1 MDEALAQRLAQ
12 VAGELAKMMDDER
25 PAPASLV
32 GLARWEMV
40 RCEGAL
46 RRLADQMSRAM
57 AAAAAMAAAEG
68 ESDG

>member
-12 VAGELAKMMDDER
+12 VAGELVVMMGAER

-32 GLARWEMV
+32 GLARWELV

-46 RRLADQMSRAM
+46 RRLADQMRGAMGAVAM
-57 AAAAAMAAAEG
+57 AAVEG

>member
-12 VAGELAKMMDDER
+12 VAGELVVMMGAER

-32 GLARWEMV
+32 GLARWELV

-46 RRLADQMSRAM
+46 RRLADQMRA
-57 AAAAAMAAAEG
+57 AIAAMAAMEDKGDA
-68 ESDG
+68 

>member
-1 MDEALAQRLAQ
+1 MDQALAQRLAQ
-12 VAGELAKMMDDER
+12 AAAELAKMMDDER

-32 GLARWEMV
+32 RLARWEMV

-46 RRLADQMSRAM
+46 RRLADQMRGAMGAVAM
-57 AAAAAMAAAEG
+57 AAVEG

>member
-1 MDEALAQRLAQ
+1 MDNALAQRLAQ
-12 VAGELAKMMDDER
+12 AAAELAKMMDDER

-32 GLARWEMV
+32 RLARWEMV

-68 ESDG
+68 ESNE